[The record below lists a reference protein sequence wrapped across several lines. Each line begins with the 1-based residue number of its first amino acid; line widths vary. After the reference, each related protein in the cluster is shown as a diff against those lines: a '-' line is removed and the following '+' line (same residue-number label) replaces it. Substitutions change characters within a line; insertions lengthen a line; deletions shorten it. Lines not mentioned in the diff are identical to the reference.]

1 MSRVQW
7 SVTRVGT
14 HSDNDPTS
22 KRTDAVT
29 SILHGTV
36 DTYLHGTVQPNI
48 DNLYGTVQTYMS
60 GTAHE
65 QLTLTGKST
74 HFDNDPTST
83 SRWTSSSRATD
94 FPLTVTAAG
103 FATRVAQPKSLRRNG
118 RNVLHCAHTTN
129 RPSAAATT
137 TQNAC
142 FRARADDNAE
152 VDRGGRAGK
161 LEQPNA

>member
-1 MSRVQW
+1 MSHAIA
-7 SVTRVGT
+7 T
-14 HSDNDPTS
+14 

-48 DNLYGTVQTYMS
+48 DKLYGTVQTYMS

-103 FATRVAQPKSLRRNG
+103 FATRVAQPRSLRRNG

-129 RPSAAATT
+129 RNCDKRSGLLCTT
-137 TQNAC
+137 HT
-142 FRARADDNAE
+142 
-152 VDRGGRAGK
+152 V
-161 LEQPNA
+161 L

>member
-1 MSRVQW
+1 MSHAIA
-7 SVTRVGT
+7 T
-14 HSDNDPTS
+14 

-94 FPLTVTAAG
+94 SPLTVTAAG

-129 RPSAAATT
+129 REGGVE
-137 TQNAC
+137 
-142 FRARADDNAE
+142 ARGA
-152 VDRGGRAGK
+152 RTS
-161 LEQPNA
+161 EQ

>member
-1 MSRVQW
+1 MSHAIA
-7 SVTRVGT
+7 T
-14 HSDNDPTS
+14 

-74 HFDNDPTST
+74 HFDNDPN
-83 SRWTSSSRATD
+83 
-94 FPLTVTAAG
+94 P
-103 FATRVAQPKSLRRNG
+103 P
-118 RNVLHCAHTTN
+118 
-129 RPSAAATT
+129 
-137 TQNAC
+137 
-142 FRARADDNAE
+142 
-152 VDRGGRAGK
+152 RGGPHRHG
-161 LEQPNA
+161 QQTSP

>member
-1 MSRVQW
+1 MSHAIA
-7 SVTRVGT
+7 T
-14 HSDNDPTS
+14 

-103 FATRVAQPKSLRRNG
+103 FATRVAQPKARVSGAVGSVPAPARLTEVRRSG
-118 RNVLHCAHTTN
+118 AQRGPRRRAPASKGPTSVL
-129 RPSAAATT
+129 PKILV
-137 TQNAC
+137 
-142 FRARADDNAE
+142 
-152 VDRGGRAGK
+152 VD
-161 LEQPNA
+161 LFSVCWCLLVL

>member
-1 MSRVQW
+1 MSHAIA
-7 SVTRVGT
+7 T
-14 HSDNDPTS
+14 

-83 SRWTSSSRATD
+83 SRWTSSSWATD

-118 RNVLHCAHTTN
+118 RNVHCAHTTN
-129 RPSAAATT
+129 RRRLPPKAAASPDRWRQQT
-137 TQNAC
+137 APK
-142 FRARADDNAE
+142 AR
-152 VDRGGRAGK
+152 K
-161 LEQPNA
+161 F